1 MLMGSSQ
8 LTARGTARH
17 SGLEKPR
24 WISDTGSAAT
34 ARGMKEDSMR
44 ELAGFMTAAL
54 ERPMQPRELARLA
67 EAVAAFCAA
76 FPTPGVPRM

>member
-1 MLMGSSQ
+1 
-8 LTARGTARH
+8 
-17 SGLEKPR
+17 
-24 WISDTGSAAT
+24 
-34 ARGMKEDSMR
+34 MR
-44 ELAGFMTAAL
+44 EVAGFMTAAL